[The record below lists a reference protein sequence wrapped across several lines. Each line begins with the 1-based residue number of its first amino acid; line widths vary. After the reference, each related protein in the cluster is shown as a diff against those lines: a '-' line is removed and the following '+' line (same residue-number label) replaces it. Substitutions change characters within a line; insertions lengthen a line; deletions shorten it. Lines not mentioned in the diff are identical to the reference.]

1 MKKIAYIELD
11 THSEI
16 ASNFMELMDDSAI
29 FDVDY
34 FFSSKINEIIN
45 IQNQNI
51 IITNPNS
58 LIKELKK
65 SKYDFVIIGTVHRY
79 FNIFEKI
86 AEQYK
91 TAIICHNLNFV
102 KASNFDLLKAIFKEN
117 FKFRL
122 KLLFRESLLKK
133 SKVYRKAKNLFV
145 LEKEIFL
152 QNNENNNIKEL
163 PLFYN
168 KYDTQ
173 SENKILNIVIPGA
186 VSQKRRNYIS
196 VIEKLKNLKIEKS
209 ESGLEIVFLGKASG
223 KELQEL
229 KKIEKEIPTHITIKY
244 FTEKVSQLVFDEYMK
259 NADMLWCPIK
269 QATEFF
275 SQKEFYGKTKL
286 SGNIGDAIK
295 YGEFAIFP
303 KNYISSYKF
312 IIQEEKDIML
322 QFQKIKNIHF
332 DFQLNYNKKDVLKK
346 LETALLNLSNKR
358 DC

>member
-1 MKKIAYIELD
+1 LKKIAYIELD

-16 ASNFMELMDDSAI
+16 VFNFMELMDNSEI
-29 FDVDY
+29 FEVDY
-34 FFSSKINEIIN
+34 FLSSKISKIIN
-45 IQNQNI
+45 IQNRNI
-51 IITNPNS
+51 TITNPNS

-65 SKYDFVIIGTVHRY
+65 SKYDFVIIGTAHRY

-86 AEQYK
+86 TEQYK

-122 KLLFRESLLKK
+122 KLLFKESLLKK

-145 LEKEIFL
+145 LDKEIFM

-168 KYDTQ
+168 KYDRE
-173 SENKILNIVIPGA
+173 SENKILNIVIPGT

-196 VIEKLKNLKIEKS
+196 VIEKLKNLKFEKP
-209 ESGLEIVFLGKASG
+209 ESGLKIVFLGKVSG
-223 KELQEL
+223 KEFQEL
-229 KKIEKEIPTHITIKY
+229 KKIEREIPEWAAIKY
-244 FTEKVSQLVFDEYMK
+244 FTDKISQSVFDKYMQ
-259 NADMLWCPIK
+259 NADVLWCPI
-269 QATEFF
+269 QQETEFF

-295 YGEFAIFP
+295 YGKLAVFP
-303 KNYISSYKF
+303 EHYFSNYGF
-312 IIQEEKDIML
+312 IIQGEKDIIH
-322 QFQKIKNIHF
+322 QFQKIKDIHF
-332 DFQLNYNKKDVLKK
+332 DFQSHYDKEVVLKK
-346 LETALLNLSNKR
+346 LETVLL
-358 DC
+358 DI